1 MGYPLGYSD
10 LERFGKIVKL
20 VGFKPFTSAANAL
33 ENINAVSEGL
43 MHDDVKTFL
52 EQTFPKVKDGKKAK
66 FKLGVTEPKL
76 GSAILE
82 VGPRGY

>member
-33 ENINAVSEGL
+33 ENINAVSEGSYMRTCRMPIYISRFNVFAMFQL
-43 MHDDVKTFL
+43 RSPF
-52 EQTFPKVKDGKKAK
+52 
-66 FKLGVTEPKL
+66 
-76 GSAILE
+76 I
-82 VGPRGY
+82 